1 MSTITLK
8 SVTKEY
14 DTGSRTKKKTPPAVQ
29 DIDLTI
35 EQGEFVF
42 VLGSSGAGKST
53 LLHLMAGDI
62 APTIGHVFLDDID
75 LAKVP
80 ERKRPQIRRR
90 YGVVWQDP
98 KLIED
103 RTIFENIAIT
113 MRAAGMRRK
122 EIQEAVPKAL
132 GIVGLRKTL
141 DSFPHE
147 ISGGER
153 MRIELA
159 RAIVNSPDIL
169 IVDEPTANLDN
180 DTAWDMIQLFQEIN
194 RRGTTIVMAT
204 HAKSFVNILR
214 KRVVTLADGKVI
226 GDVKNGR
233 YGYISHRFSRAYTPG
248 KLFRNR

>member
-1 MSTITLK
+1 MSTITLE
-8 SVTKEY
+8 SVSKDY
-14 DTGSRTKKKTPPAVQ
+14 AAPRAKKKGPPAVQ
-29 DIDLTI
+29 DINLKI

-53 LLHLMAGDI
+53 LLHLMAGDFP
-62 APTIGHVFLDDID
+62 PTKGRVLLNGID
-75 LAKVP
+75 LATVP

-90 YGVVWQDP
+90 YGLVWQDP

-113 MRAAGMRRK
+113 MRAAGVRRK
-122 EIQEAVPKAL
+122 EIYEAVPKAL

-180 DTAWDMIQLFQEIN
+180 DTAWDMVQLFQEIN
-194 RRGTTIVMAT
+194 RRGTTVIMAT

-214 KRVVTLADGKVI
+214 KRVITLADGKVI
-226 GDVKNGR
+226 GDVRNGR
-233 YGYISHRFSRAYTPG
+233 YGYISHRFSYTAAPS
-248 KLFRNR
+248 KLFRK

>member
-1 MSTITLK
+1 MSTITLE

-14 DTGSRTKKKTPPAVQ
+14 DTGSRTKKKVPPAVQ
-29 DIDLTI
+29 DINLKI

-53 LLHLMAGDI
+53 LLHLMAGDFT
-62 APTIGHVFLDDID
+62 PTSGRVLLDNID
-75 LAKVP
+75 LATVP
-80 ERKRPQIRRR
+80 ERKRPLIRRR

-122 EIQEAVPKAL
+122 QIYEAVPKAL

-141 DSFPHE
+141 DSFPYE

-194 RRGTTIVMAT
+194 RRGTTVVMAT

-214 KRVVTLADGKVI
+214 KRVITLADGKII

-233 YGYISHRFSRAYTPG
+233 YGYISHRFSHAHVTG
-248 KLFRNR
+248 KLFRS

>member
-1 MSTITLK
+1 MSAITLE
-8 SVTKEY
+8 SVYKEY
-14 DTGSRTKKKTPPAVQ
+14 DAGPRGKKKGSPAVQ
-29 DIDLTI
+29 DINLKI

-53 LLHLMAGDI
+53 LLHLIAGDFP
-62 APTIGHVFLDDID
+62 PTRGRVLLNDLD
-75 LAKVP
+75 LATVP
-80 ERKRPQIRRR
+80 ERKRPQIRRQ

-113 MRAAGMRRK
+113 MRAAGMRRR
-122 EIQEAVPKAL
+122 EIYEAVPKAL

-141 DSFPHE
+141 DSFPNE

-153 MRIELA
+153 TRVELA
-159 RAIVNSPDIL
+159 RAIINSPDIL
-169 IVDEPTANLDN
+169 VVDEPTANLDN

-233 YGYISHRFSRAYTPG
+233 YGYISHRFSRTYTPG
-248 KLFRNR
+248 KLFRR